1 MRSISVRRFHKWG
14 LALAMVVVCAL
25 PGLAQESRGQFTISH
40 EVHWGSLVFPAGS
53 YSYSIEHHAS
63 EVVLLRSKSGGS
75 GHFLLATAIS
85 RPDGPVTNELTLEQR
100 GANWYVTSMVVNDL
114 GEVLIFQVPATEAI
128 ADSKP
133 KLATIASK

>member
-14 LALAMVVVCAL
+14 MALAVAVTCSL
-25 PGLAQESRGQFTISH
+25 PALAQESRGQFTIPR

-53 YSYSIEHHAS
+53 YSYSVEHHAS

-75 GHFLLATAIS
+75 GHFLLATAVS
-85 RPDGPVTNELTLEQR
+85 RPEIPGPNQLTLEQR
-100 GANWYVTSMVVNDL
+100 GTDWYVTSMVVNDF
-114 GEVLIFQVPATEAI
+114 GEVLIFQAPTAETI
-128 ADSKP
+128 ADSRP